1 MQYFYIEI
9 MRDFLPLNVCLILA
23 PQIGVILGSTVA
35 ASLLLMVGVIAGAR
49 KAYKGRIDYLYSVHI
64 HLSHH
69 ITYIHASHGLS
80 KFFSFCICFHSKIK
94 VSLLLTDELLQL
106 ELLSNHVLN
115 LDHVQ
120 MHYWEDLHPAVELCM
135 N

>member
-80 KFFSFCICFHSKIK
+80 NFFLSASAFTARLRSVCYLQMNFCSWSC
-94 VSLLLTDELLQL
+94 
-106 ELLSNHVLN
+106 
-115 LDHVQ
+115 
-120 MHYWEDLHPAVELCM
+120 
-135 N
+135 

>member
-1 MQYFYIEI
+1 
-9 MRDFLPLNVCLILA
+9 MRDLLPLNVCLILA
-23 PQIGVILGSTVA
+23 PQIGAILGITAGTVA

-80 KFFSFCICFHSKIK
+80 NSFLSASAFHSKIK

-106 ELLSNHVLN
+106 ELLNNQVLN
-115 LDHVQ
+115 LDRVQ